1 MMSFYLAFGD
11 YDVTNA
17 RAPRLFLDYVIF
29 LMTSLLCYC
38 DVTNA
43 PYAPVRELS
52 LYTTVVHINH
62 SGVIVSARIFRSNLK
77 LLL

>member
-17 RAPRLFLDYVIF
+17 QTPRLFLDYVIF

-43 PYAPVRELS
+43 PYAPVNCH
-52 LYTTVVHINH
+52 LYTTVVHVNH
-62 SGVIVSARIFRSNLK
+62 SVVFVRVFSDRI
-77 LLL
+77 

>member
-17 RAPRLFLDYVIF
+17 RTPRLFLDYVIF

-52 LYTTVVHINH
+52 FVYYCRAFQSFGGNR
-62 SGVIVSARIFRSNLK
+62 ARIFRSNLK
-77 LLL
+77 LLP

>member
-1 MMSFYLAFGD
+1 MMSFYLALGD

-77 LLL
+77 LFL